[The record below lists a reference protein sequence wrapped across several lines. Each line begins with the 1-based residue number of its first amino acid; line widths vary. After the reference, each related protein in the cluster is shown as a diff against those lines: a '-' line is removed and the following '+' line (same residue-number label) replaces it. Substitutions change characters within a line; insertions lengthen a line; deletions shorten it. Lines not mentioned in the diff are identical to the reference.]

1 MLAWILCEGM
11 ITVYKDIYRNVTM
24 GFGTLLGAFFL
35 ESVRHM
41 VIWLIV
47 MFAVVACDL
56 VAKIA
61 CLAKTGGKIRLSK
74 GARDTMC
81 KMCTYFSAVMTASII
96 CVALGKEDTMERWVV
111 IFICGIEG
119 LSIAGNLL
127 KMKGYRFDTSAALR
141 LVMGKLFK
149 IDKDD
154 AKEIIKN
161 GEKDHEDE

>member
-1 MLAWILCEGM
+1 
-11 ITVYKDIYRNVTM
+11 M

-61 CLAKTGGKIRLSK
+61 YLAKTGGKIRWSK
-74 GARDTMC
+74 GARETMC
-81 KMCTYFSAVMTASII
+81 KMCTYFAAVMTASII

-119 LSIAGNLL
+119 LSIVGNLL
-127 KMKGYRFDTSAALR
+127 KMKGYRFDASAALR
-141 LVMGKLFK
+141 VALGRLFR
-149 IDKDD
+149 IDKEETSD
-154 AKEIIKN
+154 IIKE
-161 GEKDHEDE
+161 GGDEYEDE

>member
-1 MLAWILCEGM
+1 MKCGAM
-11 ITVYKDIYRNVTM
+11 ITLYKDIYRNVAM
-24 GFGTLLGAFFL
+24 GFGTLLGAFFI

-47 MFAVVACDL
+47 MFAIVLCDL

-61 CLAKTGGKIRLSK
+61 YLAKTGGKIRWSR
-74 GARDTMC
+74 GARETMC
-81 KMCTYFSAVMTASII
+81 KMCTYFAAVMTASII

-119 LSIAGNLL
+119 LSIVGNLL
-127 KMKGYRFDTSAALR
+127 KMKGYRFDASAALR
-141 LVMGKLFK
+141 MAMGRLFK
-149 IDKDD
+149 IDREE

-161 GEKDHEDE
+161 GGKDNEDE